1 MDFKKLQKKLF
12 DTEKNVY
19 SVIDGAVLPALLG
32 KLEEHEGE
40 STCLFRGELPFDLAE
55 AAPYLVKLNK
65 DDAFTQWLL
74 KESLESTCCIFAY
87 SDKEFIKLRKHF
99 RSFMKIEDPDGK
111 RLLFRFYDPCVLR
124 AFLPIC
130 TPENNNMMFAKV
142 DTYLMLSEKYDELL
156 SFKKPTLKQNKI
168 DYKENIKAALALKN
182 IEIEDSEVDAEQQD
196 FDEEKTVIMKIK
208 PKPAKVENKIE
219 PKKVDAEQ
227 QDFDEEKTVL
237 MKIKPK
243 PAKVENKIE
252 PKEADM
258 KITSADEE
266 IDPDK
271 TVLMV
276 RKPKK

>member
-1 MDFKKLQKKLF
+1 VELKKLQQKLF
-12 DTEKNVY
+12 NTKKNVY

-55 AAPYLVKLNK
+55 AAPYLVELKKN
-65 DDAFTQWLL
+65 DAFTEWLL

-87 SDKEFIKLRKHF
+87 SDEKFIKLRKHF
-99 RSFMKIEDPDGK
+99 RSFMKIEGPDGK

-124 AFLPIC
+124 VFLPVC
-130 TPENNNMMFAKV
+130 TPENNDMMFAKV
-142 DTYLMLSEKYDELL
+142 ESYLMLSEKYDELL

-182 IEIEDSEVDAEQQD
+182 IEIEDSEIDAEQQD

-219 PKKVDAEQ
+219 PKK
-227 QDFDEEKTVL
+227 
-237 MKIKPK
+237 
-243 PAKVENKIE
+243 
-252 PKEADM
+252 ADM
-258 KITSADEE
+258 KITSVDEE
-266 IDPDK
+266 IDPDE